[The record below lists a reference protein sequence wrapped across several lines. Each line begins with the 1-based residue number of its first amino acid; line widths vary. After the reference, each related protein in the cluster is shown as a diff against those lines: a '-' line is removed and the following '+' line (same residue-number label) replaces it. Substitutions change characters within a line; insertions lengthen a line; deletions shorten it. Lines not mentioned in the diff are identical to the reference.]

1 MHINTADIVRF
12 VSAATESVDFNTLKQ
27 AFSIRSAAE
36 TKHLK
41 QLVKGLVE
49 DGTVQYAHA
58 FGRSVIQL
66 SYDHPVSVSPHV
78 ILKPDACDYHPA
90 PGEHVISL
98 IRGAAFGG
106 GEHPTTRLCISLM
119 DDCLCSET
127 ASSWRE
133 TAAGLDIGTG
143 SGVLAL
149 VAAAMGVKS
158 VLAIDNSPLALHEAR
173 QNVCLN
179 HLEEKIQVADQS
191 AETISGCY
199 GMVMANL
206 RMPTLILLAPLMK
219 RIVEAPGHV
228 VLSGIKGEEE
238 LEMVIAAYRQE
249 GFFPVKSLS
258 EKEWKAVWLA
268 G

>member
-1 MHINTADIVRF
+1 MPLTASDIVRF
-12 VSAATESVDFNTLKQ
+12 VAAETGSVDFNALKRN
-27 AFSIRSAAE
+27 FSLRSAAE
-36 TKHLK
+36 IQWLK
-41 QLVKGLVE
+41 QTLKDLT
-49 DGTVQYAHA
+49 DGGILRYAHE
-58 FGRSVIQL
+58 FGRSVIQI
-66 SYDHPVSVSPHV
+66 SYDHPISVSSHV
-78 ILKPDACDYHPA
+78 VLKPEACDYCPA

-98 IRGAAFGG
+98 VRGAAFGG

-191 AETISGCY
+191 AETVSGRY
-199 GMVMANL
+199 AMVMANL
-206 RMPTLILLAPLMK
+206 RMPTLIFLAPLLN
-219 RIVEAPGHV
+219 RITEPPRQL

-238 LEMVIAAYRQE
+238 MGMVFAAYHRE
-249 GFFPVKSLS
+249 GFFPIRTLA
-258 EKEWKAVWLA
+258 EKEWNAAWLA